1 MHNALLSCISIS
13 TTEGGFNPIKS
24 VLIIIFIIA
33 ALIVFIRTMNSR
45 LKVLKLMKPTV
56 RWDRIPERLQLV
68 IKYVLAQ
75 LRLFKEP
82 LPGLMH
88 FFIFWGFM
96 VLSIATVSHYAD
108 GISPGAHLLNLFGLI
123 GENSVQ
129 HVYNWLKDVTEI
141 FVLIAVVYALFRR
154 IITKPERLTLSG
166 EANLILIFIFA
177 LVVTDWFIGAGEAI
191 ELRAKG
197 LDVWW
202 IPVGSAFIPIVQGLG
217 ATAHL
222 FVEVNYWVHILIV
235 LGFLNLLPMGKHFH
249 VITAIPN
256 VFFGD
261 FGKDTTIKYFDCQDE
276 SVEKWGYNALT
287 DYTWKVMFDAYTC
300 TECGRCRDNCPAY
313 KTGKALDPKRI
324 NTILKA
330 NMKANV
336 EKLFKAYEEAK
347 VKNEK
352 FNPDAIEDL
361 TPLITTEVSKD
372 IHMQTGITHE
382 MIWTCTTC
390 GHCYES
396 CPVLIEHVH
405 RLIDLRRF
413 LAMSEAEFPQELN
426 DVFRGFE
433 NNSNPWALGQDT
445 RDDWIEKDVEVKTV
459 ESNPEFEY
467 LLFLG
472 CSYSYDERNKKI
484 SNALI
489 KILNKAGVNYAY
501 LGAEECCC
509 GETARRLGNE
519 FLGNMMVMM
528 NISVLNS
535 HKVKKIISPCP
546 HCFNTFKN
554 EYSQYT
560 DLDMEGIKLNGGFEV
575 VHTTEFIKSL
585 VDQGKIT
592 LEKELAKKVVYHDSC
607 YLGRY
612 NQIFD
617 EPRTVIS
624 KVPGVKMLETEQKRE
639 KGFCCGAG
647 GGRMWMEEEVEQ
659 RVNTMRF
666 KQLLDTNPEVI
677 CTACPYCMTMLDDAC
692 KDQGKGDQV
701 TNLDIIEIVAQAAG
715 L

>member
-1 MHNALLSCISIS
+1 
-13 TTEGGFNPIKS
+13 
-24 VLIIIFIIA
+24 
-33 ALIVFIRTMNSR
+33 MNNR
-45 LKVLKLMKPTV
+45 LKVLKVMKPEV
-56 RWDRIPERLQLV
+56 RWDRIPERINLV

-96 VLSIATVSHYAD
+96 VLSIATISHYVS
-108 GISPGAHLLNLFGLI
+108 GISLGAHLLNLFGLI
-123 GENSVQ
+123 GENIVQ
-129 HVYNWLKDVTEI
+129 HVYNWLKDITEI
-141 FVLIAVVYALFRR
+141 FVLVSVVYALFRR

-166 EANLILIFIFA
+166 EANLILIFIFF
-177 LVVTDWFIGAGEAI
+177 LVITDWFVGAGEAM
-191 ELRAKG
+191 ELQAKG
-197 LDVWW
+197 IDAWW
-202 IPVGSAFIPIVQGLG
+202 IPVGSAFVPIVQGMG
-217 ATAHL
+217 GGAHL
-222 FVEVNYWVHILIV
+222 FIELNYWMHILIV
-235 LGFLNLLPMGKHFH
+235 LVFLNLLPLGKHFH

-261 FGKDTTIKYFDCQDE
+261 FGKDTMIKYFDCQDE

-313 KTGKALDPKRI
+313 KTGKPLDPKQI
-324 NTILKA
+324 NAIIKA
-330 NMKANV
+330 SMKANV
-336 EKLFKAYEEAK
+336 EKLFKAFDEAK
-347 VKNEK
+347 AKGEK
-352 FNPDAIEDL
+352 FNPDTIEDL
-361 TPLITTEVSKD
+361 TPFITTEVSED
-372 IHMQTGITHE
+372 IHKQAGITHE
-382 MIWTCTTC
+382 MLWACTTC

-405 RLIDLRRF
+405 RLVDLRRF

-445 RDDWIEKDVEVKTV
+445 RGDWAEKDVEVKTI

-467 LLFLG
+467 LLYLG

-489 KILNKAGVNYAY
+489 KLLNKAGVNYAY

-528 NISVLNS
+528 NIAVLNG
-535 HKVKKIISPCP
+535 HNVKKIISPCP
-546 HCFNTFKN
+546 HCFNTLKN

-560 DLDMEGIKLNGGFEV
+560 DLDMEGTKLQGDFEV
-575 VHTTEFIKSL
+575 IHTAEFIKSL
-585 VDQGKIT
+585 IDQGKII
-592 LEKELAKKVVYHDSC
+592 LDKELTKKVVYHDSC

-617 EPRTVIS
+617 EPRSVIG
-624 KVPGVKMLETEQKRE
+624 KVPGVKMVEAEMRRE

-666 KQLLDTNPEVI
+666 KQLLETNPEVI

-692 KDQGKGDQV
+692 KDQGKEEQV
-701 TNLDIIEIVAQAAG
+701 KNLDFIEVVAQAAG
-715 L
+715 LIQ